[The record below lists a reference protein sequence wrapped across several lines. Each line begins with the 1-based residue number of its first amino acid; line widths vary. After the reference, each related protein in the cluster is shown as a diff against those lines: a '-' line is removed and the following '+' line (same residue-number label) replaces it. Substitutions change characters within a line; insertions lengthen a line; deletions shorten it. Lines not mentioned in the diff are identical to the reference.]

1 MEKNFQNLIVKEGNI
16 LELPEKAL
24 ELLNV
29 KAGEGIKLLYT
40 EGAIILM
47 NEGKFGELL
56 LEKLSKN

>member
-1 MEKNFQNLIVKEGNI
+1 MERKFQNLTVKEGNV

-29 KAGEGIKLLYT
+29 KVGDNIKLLYT

-47 NEGKFGELL
+47 SESKFGELL